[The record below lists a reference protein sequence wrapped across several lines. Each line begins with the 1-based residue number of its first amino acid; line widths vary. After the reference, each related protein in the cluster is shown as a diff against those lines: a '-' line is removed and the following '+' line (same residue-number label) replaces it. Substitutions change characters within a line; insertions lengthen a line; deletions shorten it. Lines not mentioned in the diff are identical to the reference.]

1 MSTRIH
7 PTAIV
12 AAGAEL
18 DDGVCV
24 DAYAIVG
31 PRVRVGKGT
40 RIGAHAF
47 VDGNTT
53 IGAGNT
59 IFHHASVG
67 AVPQDLKFHGEDS
80 VLEIGDHNI
89 IREFATVHVGTEN
102 GGMVTRMGNANLV
115 MNYSHVGHDCILG
128 DGNIL
133 ANGAQLG
140 GHVLVENFVRV
151 GALAGVHQFARLGEG
166 AIIGAGSMVT
176 QDVAPYCTAN
186 GDRAHL
192 FGLNLEG
199 LKRMGTAEETIAA
212 LKAAYRIVFRSRL
225 KVVDAL
231 ARIRAEI
238 RTCPEVERF
247 AAFIAASQRGLAREK
262 NRPA

>member
-1 MSTRIH
+1 MSTAIH
-7 PTAIV
+7 PTAMV

-18 DDGVCV
+18 DDGVRV
-24 DAYAIVG
+24 EAGAIVG
-31 PRVRVGKGT
+31 PRVRVGRNT
-40 RIGAHAF
+40 TIGPYAF

-80 VLEIGDHNI
+80 VLEIGDHNT
-89 IREFATVHVGTEN
+89 IREFATVHLGTEN
-102 GGMVTRMGNANLV
+102 GGMVTRMGDANLV
-115 MNYSHVGHDCILG
+115 MNYAHVGHDCILG
-128 DGNIL
+128 NGNIL

-140 GHVLVENFVRV
+140 GHVVVENFVRV

-166 AIIGAGSMVT
+166 AIVGAGSMVT
-176 QDVAPYCTAN
+176 QDIAPYCTAN

-199 LKRMGTAEETIAA
+199 LKRMGKSDETVAA
-212 LKAAYRIVFRSRL
+212 LKAAYRIVFRSGLRL
-225 KVVDAL
+225 ADAL
-231 ARIRAEI
+231 ARVRAEFAGVA
-238 RTCPEVERF
+238 EVGHF
-247 AAFIAASQRGLAREK
+247 AAFIEASERGVAREK
-262 NRPA
+262 NRAA

>member
-1 MSTRIH
+1 MSVSLH

-12 AAGAEL
+12 APGAQL
-18 DDGVCV
+18 DDDVE
-24 DAYAIVG
+24 VG
-31 PRVRVGKGT
+31 PYATIGAKVRIGSGT
-40 RIGAHAF
+40 RIGAYAF

-53 IGAGNT
+53 IGEGNT

-80 VLEIGDHNI
+80 VLEIGNRNI
-89 IREFATVHVGTEN
+89 IREFATVHLGTEN
-102 GGMVTRMGNANLV
+102 GGMVTRLGDANLV

-140 GHVLVENFVRV
+140 GHVVVENFVRL
-151 GALAGVHQFARLGEG
+151 GALAGVHQFTRLGTG

-176 QDVAPYCTAN
+176 QDIAPYCTAN

-192 FGLNLEG
+192 FGLNTEG
-199 LKRMGTAEETIAA
+199 LRRMGTSDAA
-212 LKAAYRIVFRSRL
+212 VKSLKAAYRLVFRSGLR
-225 KVVDAL
+225 VPEAA
-231 ARIRAEI
+231 ARV
-238 RTCPEVERF
+238 RTEVESCPEVDHFLSFIEASER
-247 AAFIAASQRGLAREK
+247 GVARE
-262 NRPA
+262 RTR